1 MSTNIRKLCRNSPL
15 FRIFV
20 VQIFLIIAY
29 DKNITACFTGHRS
42 YRGECKDALLDAVR
56 ALYKEGYRTFLCGM
70 AVGFDLAAAEAVLE
84 LRNELPEITL
94 DAIVPFEGME
104 RKFSEGDKVRFRN
117 ILANADK
124 VVTLAPRYSV
134 ELYSVRNNFLVDN
147 SSAIIAYFDGS
158 KGGTAYTVRRAIK
171 QLHRYINL
179 YINPQQ
185 VILF

>member
-1 MSTNIRKLCRNSPL
+1 
-15 FRIFV
+15 
-20 VQIFLIIAY
+20 
-29 DKNITACFTGHRS
+29 
-42 YRGECKDALLDAVR
+42 
-56 ALYKEGYRTFLCGM
+56 M
-70 AVGFDLAAAEAVLE
+70 AVGFDLAAAEAILE

-104 RKFSEGDKVRFRN
+104 RKFSEQDKARFRS
-117 ILANADK
+117 ILERADRSI
-124 VVTLAPRYSV
+124 TLAPRYSAEV
-134 ELYSVRNNFLVDN
+134 YAVRNNFLVDN
-147 SSAIIAYFDGS
+147 SSAVIAYFDGS